1 MLLPFDYNLL
11 ILVIEHAYMVCP
23 GTFIVLFWKLKGTS
37 VYWPWSKG
45 IHSSKAKSPN
55 WQWLPTT
62 KTNFFGFVGSL
73 GTKTIDFWFARAI
86 PWPTT
91 RPIAYVTLK
100 FVLFW
105 KKRSLVAHLKVSSC
119 FQVFQTNLA
128 RNSLSMKV
136 ITNYLENAFDFF
148 LNDCILGR
156 VVGNGIARANQNSI
170 SHVLKTLLN
179 ILWPISKVSNHP
191 QVHPKKLDFFLFSG

>member
-55 WQWLPTT
+55 WQWLPTS
-62 KTNFFGFVGSL
+62 KTNFLGFVGSL

-91 RPIAYVTLK
+91 RPSVHTWWCEWLCRLPDLLASTPPQ
-100 FVLFW
+100 
-105 KKRSLVAHLKVSSC
+105 LVSED
-119 FQVFQTNLA
+119 VFQDESGHRASRDWLAHIFHMLLHFPTN
-128 RNSLSMKV
+128 
-136 ITNYLENAFDFF
+136 
-148 LNDCILGR
+148 R
-156 VVGNGIARANQNSI
+156 VVHLFKE
-170 SHVLKTLLN
+170 HVDDF
-179 ILWPISKVSNHP
+179 IV
-191 QVHPKKLDFFLFSG
+191 VVKLVLT

>member
-1 MLLPFDYNLL
+1 MKSGIKPKMLLPFDYNLS

-55 WQWLPTT
+55 WQWLPTS
-62 KTNFFGFVGSL
+62 KTIFLGFVGSL

-91 RPIAYVTLK
+91 RPTVHCFWKNYRVKYVHCQVILGA
-100 FVLFW
+100 VSGRRQEQLMQILIVRFW
-105 KKRSLVAHLKVSSC
+105 KKHL
-119 FQVFQTNLA
+119 
-128 RNSLSMKV
+128 
-136 ITNYLENAFDFF
+136 
-148 LNDCILGR
+148 ILF
-156 VVGNGIARANQNSI
+156 
-170 SHVLKTLLN
+170 
-179 ILWPISKVSNHP
+179 P
-191 QVHPKKLDFFLFSG
+191 